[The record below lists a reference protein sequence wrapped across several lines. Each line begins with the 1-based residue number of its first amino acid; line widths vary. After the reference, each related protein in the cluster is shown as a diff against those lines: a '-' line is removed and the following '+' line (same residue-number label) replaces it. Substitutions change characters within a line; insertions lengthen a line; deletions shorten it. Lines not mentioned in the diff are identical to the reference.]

1 MKLFRRKS
9 KKNTVSESDDLGD
22 IAIKLAESG
31 AIKKPEDDNHNS
43 FGEPLDKL
51 VNGELPWGWV
61 GAKREFVGK
70 IQNEYGYFLNRW
82 ISARNKNPKDEYAA
96 LKSFVLYMQD
106 VKKLCASKGE
116 CYEFWCNEIL
126 IGKGYLE
133 KRTEELKDLENNLE
147 DLEEKYKKRAFFET
161 EILPNLENELLKI
174 IKENPGI
181 IQKDIYKK
189 FDQDLKS
196 DISSLLYFMAKDG
209 KIKREKAGNSYKLN
223 IK

>member
-1 MKLFRRKS
+1 
-9 KKNTVSESDDLGD
+9 
-22 IAIKLAESG
+22 
-31 AIKKPEDDNHNS
+31 
-43 FGEPLDKL
+43 
-51 VNGELPWGWV
+51 
-61 GAKREFVGK
+61 
-70 IQNEYGYFLNRW
+70 
-82 ISARNKNPKDEYAA
+82 
-96 LKSFVLYMQD
+96 MQD

-126 IGKGYLE
+126 IGKGCLE

>member
-1 MKLFRRKS
+1 M
-9 KKNTVSESDDLGD
+9 
-22 IAIKLAESG
+22 
-31 AIKKPEDDNHNS
+31 
-43 FGEPLDKL
+43 
-51 VNGELPWGWV
+51 
-61 GAKREFVGK
+61 
-70 IQNEYGYFLNRW
+70 NRW
-82 ISARNKNPKDEYAA
+82 IASRKKSPKEEYAA

-133 KRTEELKDLENNLE
+133 QRTTELKELEDNLE
-147 DLEEKYKKRAFFET
+147 ALEEKYNKRVLFES
-161 EILPNLENELLKI
+161 EILPNLENEVLKI

-181 IQKDIYKK
+181 IQKDIYKR
-189 FDQDLKS
+189 FDPDVKS

>member
-9 KKNTVSESDDLGD
+9 KEKTVTESDSLGD
-22 IAIKLAESG
+22 IAVKLAERG

-51 VNGELPWGWV
+51 VNGELPWGWI

-70 IQNEYGYFLNRW
+70 IQNEYRHFLNRW
-82 ISARNKNPKDEYAA
+82 IASRKKSPKEEYAA

-133 KRTEELKDLENNLE
+133 QRTAELKKLEDNLE
-147 DLEEKYKKRAFFET
+147 ALEEKYNKRVLFES
-161 EILPNLENELLKI
+161 EILPNLENEVLKI